1 MPKITLEYTAVSYI
15 RPLAF
20 RLSKPLLSLTS
31 LIVEDIRERVLMT
44 GMSAAGNKFS
54 PYAIGTIRE
63 RKRLG
68 LQTAYKDFSRSHTMW
83 NSLKV
88 KLRSPANAGAVFTG
102 RAAHGRVKGKR
113 RKVGPKGGKTTMR
126 RLTNNALARTLSFK
140 EGISLLDGKLSEVE
154 KVLPLF
160 GDVLTGEILTA
171 IGLEEQNYAVQA
183 KVRSSRRKFAK
194 ALQMAR
200 VRGIS
205 PAKAYA
211 KKKSRRRSRKKFG
224 LHRLLMSKGQLPGER
239 KIYTNTFG

>member
-15 RPLAF
+15 RDEAIDLA
-20 RLSKPLLSLTS
+20 KPLLAMTS
-31 LIVEDIRERVLMT
+31 LIVKDIRERVMTT
-44 GMSAAGNKFS
+44 GMDAAGNKFS

-113 RKVGPKGGKTTMR
+113 RKVGPKGGKTTLT
-126 RLTNNALARTLSFK
+126 RLTNARLARILSFK
-140 EGISLLDGKLSEVE
+140 EQVPIMHGRLSEVE

-160 GDVLTGEILTA
+160 GDVLTGKILTA
-171 IGLEEQNYAVQA
+171 IGLEEQSYALQA
-183 KVRSSRRKFAK
+183 RVRKAQRTVNK
-194 ALQMAR
+194 ALQMR
-200 VRGIS
+200 RTHGIP
-205 PAKAYA
+205 PAKAYGR
-211 KKKSRRRSRKKFG
+211 KKARRSRRKFG
-224 LHRLLMSKGQLPGER
+224 LHRLLSPKGQLPGER